1 MVSRIRFTAR
11 LRPEALGVLRPALR
25 DVSKGRNLPRPSPE
39 MTNIDRRAR
48 DTDRLGYSSV
58 AALSFAGANQGGQPN
73 TKRSSYLSELR
84 TAEHQST
91 VFRPRN
97 RARVHVRPS
106 GQFGSR
112 PTLLFTEVPEHCPE
126 I

>member
-1 MVSRIRFTAR
+1 
-11 LRPEALGVLRPALR
+11 
-25 DVSKGRNLPRPSPE
+25 

-126 I
+126 IRLRLFPSTRLSRMCRLGDDHDSR